1 MKKFLILLSLSLP
14 LVISNGCAT
23 TGTTTDPA
31 VTSGN
36 ALLAAQQTILNI
48 HESFRAPC
56 LSGVVK
62 AADCHQ
68 VDALTMESGPA
79 YDAAAAANIVALQGG
94 STADFTAKKVALD
107 DLLGKA
113 VALAIKYSIDPKGGA
128 K

>member
-1 MKKFLILLSLSLP
+1 MKKYLLALLIP
-14 LVISNGCAT
+14 LVLSSCAT

-68 VDALTMESGPA
+68 VDALTTEAGPA